1 MLFQGLATLLR
12 REVSDGGQEKM
23 PIIIIIIIIII
34 KNNIINII
42 TNIIILIAVVQR
54 VETAMIV
61 AMRPIDLLIDNKCAA
76 ASSGCLTC
84 LLSYS
89 KRNHQK
95 TLGRGSLSLLLRQHI

>member
-42 TNIIILIAVVQR
+42 ILIAER

-84 LLSYS
+84 PLSYS

-95 TLGRGSLSLLLRQHI
+95 TLGRGSLSLL

>member
-34 KNNIINII
+34 KN
-42 TNIIILIAVVQR
+42 NIIILIAVVQR

-84 LLSYS
+84 PLSYS

>member
-12 REVSDGGQEKM
+12 REVSDGGQEK
-23 PIIIIIIIIII
+23 IIIIIIITNII

-95 TLGRGSLSLLLRQHI
+95 TLGRGSLSLLFRQHI

>member
-34 KNNIINII
+34 KNNII
-42 TNIIILIAVVQR
+42 NIIILIAVVQR

-95 TLGRGSLSLLLRQHI
+95 TLGRGSLSLLFRQHI

>member
-12 REVSDGGQEKM
+12 REVSDGGQEK
-23 PIIIIIIIIII
+23 IIIIIIITNNI
-34 KNNIINII
+34 KNNII
-42 TNIIILIAVVQR
+42 NIIILIAVVQR

>member
-12 REVSDGGQEKM
+12 REVSDGGQEK
-23 PIIIIIIIIII
+23 IIIIIIITNII